1 METRFLDTGFGNI
14 FWMWHQNHIVYFD
27 SKSKQAELH
36 QTKRFCPAKET
47 NDKMKRQPTKG
58 KNILIFVSH
67 ISDKGLIYKKYKELI
82 HACMQIMSLQ
92 SCLTLFDPMDRRLPD
107 SSVHETPQAR
117 ILEWVAFPSPGEW
130 KERAMQTADGRMSLT
145 EGTEWTI

>member
-1 METRFLDTGFGNI
+1 MFRYFPQYSKICFIHKGLVKVSQREVTYPFFIKVTKYINI
-14 FWMWHQNHIVYFD
+14 
-27 SKSKQAELH
+27 A
-36 QTKRFCPAKET
+36 
-47 NDKMKRQPTKG
+47 KG

-117 ILEWVAFPSPGEW
+117 ILEWVAFPSPGDLPNPGIKLEISCTV
-130 KERAMQTADGRMSLT
+130 RRILYL
-145 EGTEWTI
+145 